1 MKTSIVKIGNSQGI
15 RIPKLLLRQ
24 LQLTGEVELTVK
36 HNQLMIKPGQ
46 RPRQSWDEQFRQMA
60 ERRDDRLLDKDAVSL
75 TRWDQDEWQWK

>member
-15 RIPKLLLRQ
+15 RIPKILLRQ

-36 HNQLMIKPGQ
+36 HNQLVIKPGQ
-46 RPRQSWDEQFRQMA
+46 RSRQDWDEQFRKMS

-75 TRWDQDEWQWK
+75 TQWDQDEWQWK